1 VKTLPPPAP
10 PAASTR
16 SLPAS
21 TTDTAS
27 PVSDYRDIA
36 SLAASLCDAPMAL
49 IMMRTGDDYTVV
61 ATHGLSVTPEL
72 RAAGFCARTL
82 AGSAPVFSLADAT
95 ADPHFRDAVCVR
107 SEPGIR
113 FYAGAKLTR
122 APGDVLGT
130 ICVLDHRIRP
140 LSPAQENALATLSR
154 QVVNR
159 AELTRML
166 ALRES
171 ETDRLRLALDRS
183 ATLEGIINQ
192 SGFIALRRRLS
203 PGWPIDFVSE
213 NVAEFGLS
221 PTDLI
226 GRTSEQL
233 DFLHPDDRPRIAA
246 ERHRF
251 LASTAT
257 ALTQRYRL
265 VVPGQ
270 PLRWIDDVTRIVHPA
285 CGGEPRLQSVLHDVT
300 AAVARKQH
308 LHLMDQAL
316 RACNN
321 GIVIVDAQDP
331 DRPVIQVN
339 PAFERMTGYSA
350 AEVIGRNCRFLQ
362 GDDRDQPS
370 LHELRAALAHDA
382 PCRVILR
389 NYRKD
394 GTLFWNELDISP
406 VRSAQGL
413 LTHFIGVQT
422 DVTARIQTEE
432 SLQSRDAI
440 HQAASYAA
448 ELLLN
453 ATDYA
458 ASLPFALE
466 QIGEATHADHVA
478 VWRQHNAFAGSPR
491 LSLETLW
498 GSDLP
503 PSARDSLRD
512 LLFEN
517 SAGWSSASAL
527 REGRPVQNR
536 RESCAPAESAVW
548 LALGA
553 NSFVALPIFAGPGRF
568 WGMMSLGFKNDSPP
582 WSAHKIDALLST
594 TRVLGAI
601 LLNRSTARAH
611 LDSES
616 RYRSL
621 VSNLKEAVFQTDDA
635 GFWTFLNPAWEEIT
649 GYSVAESLDTL
660 FLNYVHPDDR
670 ERNNQLFL
678 PLIER
683 KKDYCRHEVR
693 YLTKD
698 GGYRW
703 VEVFA
708 RLVLDEDDRIRGT
721 AGTLQDITER
731 KFAEEDLGKQRA
743 AIEAAIDGVAILDAS
758 GCFTYLNTIHLELFG
773 YAKPADLIGQSW
785 RTLYSDDEVR
795 RLEDAAFPALIQDG
809 RWRGIAT
816 ARRRDGTTFAEELSL
831 TQIRDGGLVC
841 VCRDI
846 TDRLRAEEIIRV
858 SLAEKEVLLKEIHHR
873 VKNNM
878 QIISSL
884 LNLQLGHLHDETSRR
899 LFAES
904 QGRIASMALI
914 HEKLYQSSDLGHID
928 FADYLRDLTENLVS
942 AVGASSRGIAFDL
955 QAASIELGIDT
966 AIPCGLI
973 VNEIVSNA
981 CKHAFAPGTAGRIEI
996 SLSRIGAGEF
1006 RLCIRDNGRGI
1017 PADFDLRQTKS
1028 LGMQLVKTL
1037 VRQLRGD
1044 LQIERSPGAAFIIT
1058 FREIPRKNPA

>member
-1 VKTLPPPAP
+1 M
-10 PAASTR
+10 
-16 SLPAS
+16 PAS
-21 TTDTAS
+21 TADNPS
-27 PVSDYRDIA
+27 HDSDYRDIA

-49 IMMRTGDDYTVV
+49 IMMRTGEEYTVV

-82 AGSAPVFSLADAT
+82 AGSAPVFSLSDAT
-95 ADPHFRDAVCVR
+95 ADPAFRDAVCVR

-130 ICVLDHRIRP
+130 ICVLDRRVRS
-140 LSPAQENALATLSR
+140 LSPSQENALTTLSR
-154 QVVNR
+154 QIVNR

-166 ALRES
+166 TLRES

-183 ATLEGIINQ
+183 ETLQGIINQ

-203 PGWPIDFVSE
+203 PGWPVDFVSE
-213 NVAEFGLS
+213 NVTEFGLS
-221 PTDLI
+221 PADLLD
-226 GRTSEQL
+226 RTSEQL
-233 DFLHPDDRPRIAA
+233 DFLHPDDRARIAA
-246 ERHRF
+246 ERAQF

-270 PLRWIDDVTRIVHPA
+270 PIRWIDDVTRIVHPA
-285 CGGEPRLQSVLHDVT
+285 CGSEPRLQSVLHDVT
-300 AAVARKQH
+300 VAVARKQH

-316 RACNN
+316 KACNN
-321 GIVIVDAQDP
+321 GIVIVDAQHP

-339 PAFERMTGYSA
+339 PAFERITGYSPH
-350 AEVIGRNCRFLQ
+350 EVLGRNCRFLQ
-362 GDDRDQPS
+362 GNDHDQPA
-370 LHELRAALAHDA
+370 LHELRAALASDT

-406 VRSAQGL
+406 VRSEHGL
-413 LTHFIGVQT
+413 VTHFIGVQT
-422 DVTARIQTEE
+422 DVTSRIQIEE
-432 SLQSRDAI
+432 LLQRRDAI

-448 ELLLN
+448 EILLN
-453 ATDYA
+453 ASDYA
-458 ASLPFALE
+458 AALPLALE
-466 QIGEATHADHVA
+466 QIGQATRADHVA
-478 VWRQHNAFAGSPR
+478 VWRQHHGFAGSPL
-491 LSLETLW
+491 LSLDTLW
-498 GSDLP
+498 GSDSQ
-503 PSARDSLRD
+503 PSSRAALRD

-517 SAGWSSASAL
+517 NAGWSSADAL
-527 REGRPVQNR
+527 RQGRPVQNR
-536 RESCAPAESAVW
+536 RDACPPAEKSLW

-553 NSFVALPIFAGPGRF
+553 HSFVALPIFAGPGRF
-568 WGMMSLGFKNDSPP
+568 WGMMSIGFKNDSPP
-582 WSAHKIDALLST
+582 WPAQKIDALLST
-594 TRVLGAI
+594 TRVLGAV

-611 LDSES
+611 LDSET

-621 VSNLKEAVFQTDDA
+621 VSNLKEAVFQTDEA

-670 ERNNQLFL
+670 DRNNELFL

-703 VEVFA
+703 LEVFA
-708 RLVLDEDDRIRGT
+708 RLVLDDDERIRGT
-721 AGTLQDITER
+721 AGTLHDITER
-731 KFAEEDLGKQRA
+731 KLAEEDLGKQRA
-743 AIEAAIDGVAILDAS
+743 AIEAAIDGVAILDS
-758 GCFTYLNTIHLELFG
+758 KGCFTYLNTIHLELFG
-773 YAKPADLIGQSW
+773 YTKTSELRGQSW
-785 RTLYSDDEVR
+785 RTLYTDDEVR

-809 RWRGIAT
+809 KWRGIAT

-846 TDRLRAEEIIRV
+846 TDRLRAEETIRT

-928 FADYLRDLTENLVS
+928 FADYLRDLTENLVAAFGVS
-942 AVGASSRGIAFDL
+942 TRGIAFDL
-955 QAASIELGIDT
+955 HVASIELGIDT

-973 VNEIVSNA
+973 VNELVSNA
-981 CKHAFAPGTAGRIEI
+981 CKHAFAPGTPGRIEI
-996 SLSRIGAGEF
+996 SLTRASADQF
-1006 RLCIRDNGRGI
+1006 RLVVRDNGRGI

-1044 LQIERSPGAAFIIT
+1044 LQIEPGPGAAFAIT
-1058 FREIPRKNPA
+1058 FREISRKTPA